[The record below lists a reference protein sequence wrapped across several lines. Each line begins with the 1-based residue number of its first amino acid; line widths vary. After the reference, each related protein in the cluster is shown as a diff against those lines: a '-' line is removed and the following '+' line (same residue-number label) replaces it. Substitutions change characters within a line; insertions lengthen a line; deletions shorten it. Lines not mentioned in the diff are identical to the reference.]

1 MTTETKHLDQI
12 IRLGFQ
18 HVCHHSYLF
27 LLVEVVKMVGS
38 NLEHGTSF
46 WSGMSDLLSNNG
58 NDLQM
63 CRYTRSRARQKPVPH
78 SWDILGVPWHGISG
92 CDPTSHQFKL
102 SSISQPR
109 ALGYRRC
116 ASEIVPLSGPSSWCT
131 LRRNRWCRT
140 RT

>member
-18 HVCHHSYLF
+18 HVCHHSNLF

-38 NLEHGTSF
+38 NLEHGASF

-63 CRYTRSRARQKPVPH
+63 CRYTRSRARQKPIPL
-78 SWDILGVPWHGISG
+78 SWDMLGVPWYFRLRPNFSPIQVIL
-92 CDPTSHQFKL
+92 DLATSCTWIL
-102 SSISQPR
+102 
-109 ALGYRRC
+109 ALCIRDC
-116 ASEIVPLSGPSSWCT
+116 PLSGPSSWCT
-131 LRRNRWCRT
+131 LRRNRWCHT